1 LTWSNLLVGFGAVS
15 PRGFS
20 GKAGR
25 RQNLVISFKSLR
37 LTTTIFLF
45 AIIAHFFA
53 IPTRL
58 QIRFDFHGFI
68 SLVRAD
74 HFQRKFS
81 IGLRVSLASHFTAQ
95 GFSGLPGTI
104 LDVGILNGNL
114 VFGASFFHFRRH
126 DFRLHFNPICNTCF
140 QHDHLL

>member
-1 LTWSNLLVGFGAVS
+1 LGLFRPAAFPGRQEGGRTWLFHL
-15 PRGFS
+15 
-20 GKAGR
+20 
-25 RQNLVISFKSLR
+25 KSLR
-37 LTTTIFLF
+37 LITTIFLT
-45 AIIAHFFA
+45 AISAHFFA
-53 IPTRL
+53 LPTRL

-68 SLVRAD
+68 SLSRTD

-81 IGLRVSLASHFTAQ
+81 IGLRVSLASHFTPQ
-95 GFSGLPGTI
+95 GFSSLPGTI

-126 DFRLHFNPICNTCF
+126 DFRLHFNPNCNTCF

>member
-1 LTWSNLLVGFGAVS
+1 LLTWSNLLVGFGAVS

-25 RQNLVISFKSLR
+25 QQNLVISFKSLR

-53 IPTRL
+53 LPTRL

-68 SLVRAD
+68 SLSRAD

-95 GFSGLPGTI
+95 GFSSLPGTI

-114 VFGASFFHFRRH
+114 VFDHGVFNESNKGL
-126 DFRLHFNPICNTCF
+126 RLTFNS
-140 QHDHLL
+140 